1 MPKGDHCAV
10 FGCSNDRRYPE
21 KQVIKPHVGVLRFYT
36 PLNPKDAS
44 KWEKLINRRDFK
56 VKLSTKVCS
65 NHFKAGYR
73 SKDCPNPTLYLKG
86 YDSPIKCKRRACPRE
101 RVPSSP
107 KPAKR
112 RKVDKK
118 QQTPNEPCIKNT
130 NIDEEAVSEID
141 TGNIEDDLPDTSV
154 NLPDDENDK
163 ICEKRERRRLFIA
176 QATCEKNCFRY
187 TGITRP
193 KLDLV
198 FDLVK
203 EKTENL
209 RYWRGSVKTPPSRN
223 KKKKGKPRILTP
235 WEEFVLTLV
244 RTRKGFD
251 VHFLADTFGITA
263 GHVSRVYNT
272 WITLL
277 SSELSFLVPWPTK
290 QQIRN
295 TLPKRFK
302 KFPDVRVIVDCCEFY
317 IQKPTIPESQKST
330 WSSYKSYNTVK
341 LLVGIT
347 PTGVFSF
354 IPPLWTGSIS
364 DKEIVK
370 KSGLI
375 NYLEEGDAV
384 MADKGFLVRDLLAF
398 KKVKLISPAYCHGPR
413 LSSKAVTHTR
423 RVAALRSH
431 VECAILRLK
440 HFRILSGVVPVLLKM
455 VLDRIVF
462 LCAALANLNKR
473 LIK

>member
-118 QQTPNEPCIKNT
+118 QQTPNE
-130 NIDEEAVSEID
+130 
-141 TGNIEDDLPDTSV
+141 EDDLPDTSV

-209 RYWRGSVKTPPSRN
+209 WYWRGSVKT
-223 KKKKGKPRILTP
+223 KEGKTKDSHSL
-235 WEEFVLTLV
+235 
-244 RTRKGFD
+244 G
-251 VHFLADTFGITA
+251 
-263 GHVSRVYNT
+263 RVC
-272 WITLL
+272 ID
-277 SSELSFLVPWPTK
+277 F
-290 QQIRN
+290 
-295 TLPKRFK
+295 
-302 KFPDVRVIVDCCEFY
+302 C
-317 IQKPTIPESQKST
+317 
-330 WSSYKSYNTVK
+330 
-341 LLVGIT
+341 
-347 PTGVFSF
+347 
-354 IPPLWTGSIS
+354 
-364 DKEIVK
+364 
-370 KSGLI
+370 
-375 NYLEEGDAV
+375 
-384 MADKGFLVRDLLAF
+384 
-398 KKVKLISPAYCHGPR
+398 
-413 LSSKAVTHTR
+413 
-423 RVAALRSH
+423 
-431 VECAILRLK
+431 
-440 HFRILSGVVPVLLKM
+440 
-455 VLDRIVF
+455 
-462 LCAALANLNKR
+462 
-473 LIK
+473 